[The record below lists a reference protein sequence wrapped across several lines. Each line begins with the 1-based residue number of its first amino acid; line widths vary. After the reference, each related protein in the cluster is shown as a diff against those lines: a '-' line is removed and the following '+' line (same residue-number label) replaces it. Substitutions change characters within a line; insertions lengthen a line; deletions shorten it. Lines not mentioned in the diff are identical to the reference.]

1 VGRILGVDYGRR
13 RIGVSISDPL
23 GLTAQP
29 LDTWK
34 GFNREKVLKE
44 IRTLVEQLGVER
56 VVVGFPLTLKGEEGT
71 MAKEV
76 KRFAAELECQIRV
89 PVTLWDERL
98 TSVEAQRI
106 LHRMGEKPSRKKE
119 KIDLIAAVLLLEN
132 YLEYRKMASREHR
145 GEEC

>member
-1 VGRILGVDYGRR
+1 MGRILGVDYGRR

-29 LDTWK
+29 FDTWK
-34 GFNREKVLKE
+34 GLNREEVLKK
-44 IRTLVEQLGVER
+44 IHTLVEQLGVER

-71 MAKEV
+71 MAEEV
-76 KRFAAELECQIRV
+76 KRFAAKLERRIRI

-106 LHRMGEKPSRKKE
+106 LHWMEEKPSRKKE
-119 KIDLIAAVLLLEN
+119 KIDLIASALLLQN
-132 YLEYRKMASREHR
+132 YLEYREMASREHH
-145 GEEC
+145 GEER